1 VSEQVDQSR
10 VQQTGPQP
18 PQEQLA
24 DLMNVGGKGRTP
36 DLERQALAA
45 AEQALTAGQQ
55 ALTAAEQA
63 LASPARR
70 SVREIVL
77 RSLLALNLLAMLA
90 VVFLPA
96 PVAQLNPL
104 ATSPSTTSATS
115 PTTSPP
121 TGSPSTGPSAVEQPP
136 APAQP
141 PPLRRPALDDP
152 VIRAFAAADQRDYR
166 TAIRLLEDHL
176 AASPRLEPS
185 RKANVLLALQH
196 YAAQLGDF
204 AKSEEYQRKVEALR
218 SSHSL
223 PEDLLQM
230 AGEAE
235 KAGDVESM
243 RRNYARLLL
252 QQRQIPSALFRHV
265 AEAYL
270 KLGDSYRLEAEQAG
284 AKSRQQELEEL
295 QTKLR
300 QQAAEGRG
308 DSAGDHK

>member
-1 VSEQVDQSR
+1 VSEQVDQSH
-10 VQQTGPQP
+10 VQETGPQP
-18 PQEQLA
+18 PPEQLA
-24 DLMNVGGKGRTP
+24 DLMNVGGKRAGAP
-36 DLERQALAA
+36 DLEQQAIAA
-45 AEQALTAGQQ
+45 AEQALAAGQQ
-55 ALTAAEQA
+55 AAAAAEQA
-63 LASPARR
+63 LARPARR
-70 SVREIVL
+70 NVREIVL

-96 PVAQLNPL
+96 PLPPPVV
-104 ATSPSTTSATS
+104 
-115 PTTSPP
+115 PTT
-121 TGSPSTGPSAVEQPP
+121 SPSTGPAPGAVEQPP
-136 APAQP
+136 APALP
-141 PPLRRPALDDP
+141 PPLRRPTLDDP

-196 YAAQLGDF
+196 YSSQLGDF

-230 AGEAE
+230 ANEAE

-295 QTKLR
+295 RTKLR

-308 DSAGDHK
+308 ADHGAEGHGGVEGHK

>member
-1 VSEQVDQSR
+1 VSEQVDQSQ
-10 VQQTGPQP
+10 VQQQQTGPQP
-18 PQEQLA
+18 PPEQLA
-24 DLMNVGGKGRTP
+24 DLMNVGGNGAGAP

-45 AEQALTAGQQ
+45 AEQALAAGQQ
-55 ALTAAEQA
+55 ALTAAGLEQA
-63 LASPARR
+63 PPARR
-70 SVREIVL
+70 SARETVL

-90 VVFLPA
+90 VVFLPSPLPSPGA
-96 PVAQLNPL
+96 PS
-104 ATSPSTTSATS
+104 TSPSTS
-115 PTTSPP
+115 PAP
-121 TGSPSTGPSAVEQPP
+121 TPSTGPAPGAVEQPP
-136 APAQP
+136 APEQP

-204 AKSEEYQRKVEALR
+204 ARSEEYQHKVEALR

-230 AGEAE
+230 ANEAE

-270 KLGDSYRLEAEQAG
+270 KLGDSYRLEAEQAS

-295 QTKLR
+295 RTKLR

-308 DSAGDHK
+308 DGAEGHK

>member
-1 VSEQVDQSR
+1 MSEQSEQVDQSQS
-10 VQQTGPQP
+10 QQSQP

-24 DLMNVGGKGRTP
+24 DLMNVGQKGALPP

-55 ALTAAEQA
+55 ALAAAEQA
-63 LASPARR
+63 LAPPAHR

-96 PVAQLNPL
+96 PLPPPVV
-104 ATSPSTTSATS
+104 PSTS
-115 PTTSPP
+115 PTTSP
-121 TGSPSTGPSAVEQPP
+121 STGTAPAAEQPP

-141 PPLRRPALDDP
+141 PPLRRPSLDDP

-185 RKANVLLALQH
+185 RRANVLLALQH

-204 AKSEEYQRKVEALR
+204 GKSEEYQRKVEALR

-284 AKSRQQELEEL
+284 ARSRQQELEEL

-308 DSAGDHK
+308 DRAEDHR